1 MNEEDFIFGRP
12 AGEASDLVQI
22 KVNITREDYVRL
34 RSLKVLKG
42 LSISDLVRGALGG
55 YFEALRTARVAQALA
70 HPGAPI
76 PRLSAKLESDKAS
89 ETPGLP
95 EHRPGNVVDGIPVR
109 LPHHH

>member
-42 LSISDLVRGALGG
+42 LSISDLVRGALSE
-55 YFEALRTARVAQALA
+55 YFGALRKARVAHANGT
-70 HPGAPI
+70 PD
-76 PRLSAKLESDKAS
+76 KLEMDSAS
-89 ETPGLP
+89 EMPGLP
-95 EHRPGNVVDGIPVR
+95 EHRPENLVKGALPVKLHR
-109 LPHHH
+109 DP